1 MGSDQ
6 QDQKPETRGRKQKI
20 TKALHI
26 ADRKQKI
33 AKALHTLE
41 EKAHPALAFYM
52 KFNNDW
58 SWNNAAGL
66 AYNLLLAMF
75 PIVIALAAVLG
86 FILGTLDPNTY
97 QQEINRITAAFS
109 TLAGVEPLVAS
120 ALKYL
125 QRSAGI
131 LGIIAVIFSIFNG
144 SRLFL
149 FMEGCLDIIYH
160 VKPRGVIAQNVMAVL
175 MVFLFV
181 ALIPIIILAS
191 AVPALVFS
199 LLQETFLKQIFGNS
213 FFFSLS
219 GIIGGL
225 IACYLLFQV
234 IYIVVPNQKISYR
247 NSWRGAVVAA
257 ALLEAFL
264 VLFPLY
270 VAHFLG
276 FFAGALGLLILLIF
290 FYYFALILFLGA
302 EINAF
307 FAEGIHTTPKDLV
320 TMVHMVTSHYPTN
333 EADLQE
339 QAAASHKRK
348 EPPAREEKR
357 LTA

>member
-6 QDQKPETRGRKQKI
+6 QDQKQEKRGR
-20 TKALHI
+20 
-26 ADRKQKI
+26 RQKI
-33 AKALHTLE
+33 AQALRTVE
-41 EKAHPALAFYM
+41 EKTHPALAFYT

-86 FILGTLDPNTY
+86 FFLGSLDPNTY
-97 QQEINRITAAFS
+97 QQEINRLTEAFS
-109 TLAGVEPLVAS
+109 TLSGVEPLVAA
-120 ALKYL
+120 ALKHL
-125 QRSAGI
+125 QQSAGI
-131 LGIIAVIFSIFNG
+131 LGIIAIVLAIFNG

-160 VKPRGVIAQNVMAVL
+160 VKPRGVVAQNVMAVL
-175 MVFLFV
+175 MLLLFV
-181 ALIPIIILAS
+181 ALIPITILAS

-219 GIIGGL
+219 GILGGL
-225 IACYLLFQV
+225 IACYILFQV

-247 NSWRGAVVAA
+247 HSWRGAVVAA
-257 ALLEAFL
+257 TLLEAYL

-276 FFAGALGLLILLIF
+276 VFAGALGLLILLIF

-302 EINAF
+302 EVNAF
-307 FAEGIHTTPKDLV
+307 FAEGIHTTPHDLV
-320 TMVHMVTSHYPTN
+320 TMVHVVTSHYPTN
-333 EADLQE
+333 EIDLQE
-339 QAAASHKRK
+339 QAAVSHKRK
-348 EPPAREEKR
+348 DAPAREEKR

>member
-1 MGSDQ
+1 MEPEQ
-6 QDQKPETRGRKQKI
+6 QKKKQEMHSRKQRLMK
-20 TKALHI
+20 
-26 ADRKQKI
+26 
-33 AKALHTLE
+33 TLQSVE
-41 EKAHPALAFYM
+41 KKAHPVIAFYM

-75 PIVIALAAVLG
+75 PMVIALAAGLG

-97 QQEINRITAAFS
+97 QLEINRITGAFS
-109 TLAGVEPLVAS
+109 TLSGVEPLVAA
-120 ALKYL
+120 ALKHL
-125 QRSAGI
+125 QQSAGI
-131 LGIIAVIFSIFNG
+131 LGIIAVVLAIFNG

-160 VKPRGVIAQNVMAVL
+160 VKPRGVIAQNMVAVL
-175 MVFLFV
+175 MLLLFV

-199 LLQETFLKQIFGNS
+199 LLQETFLKQIFKNG
-213 FFFSLS
+213 FVFSLS
-219 GIIGGL
+219 GILGGL
-225 IACYLLFQV
+225 IACYILFQV
-234 IYIVVPNQKISYR
+234 IYIVVPNQKISYHH
-247 NSWRGAVVAA
+247 SWRGAVVAA
-257 ALLEAFL
+257 VLLEAYL

-276 FFAGALGLLILLIF
+276 VFAGALGLLILLIF

-302 EINAF
+302 EVNAF
-307 FAEGIHTTPKDLV
+307 SAEGIHTTPQDLV
-320 TMVHMVTSHYPTN
+320 TMVHMATSRYPTN
-333 EADLQE
+333 QTDLQE

-348 EPPAREEKR
+348 KPPAREEKR

>member
-6 QDQKPETRGRKQKI
+6 QDQKSGTRG
-20 TKALHI
+20 
-26 ADRKQKI
+26 RKQKI
-33 AKALHTLE
+33 AKALRVVE
-41 EKAHPALAFYM
+41 QKAHPALAFYM

-86 FILGTLDPNTY
+86 FFLGSLDPNTY
-97 QQEINRITAAFS
+97 QQEINRITDALS
-109 TLAGVEPLVAS
+109 TLSGVEPLVAT
-120 ALKYL
+120 ALKHL
-125 QRSAGI
+125 QQSAGI
-131 LGIIAVIFSIFNG
+131 LGIIAVVLAIFNG

-160 VKPRGVIAQNVMAVL
+160 VKPRGIIAQNVMAVL
-175 MVFLFV
+175 MLLLFV

-191 AVPALVFS
+191 AVPAFVFS
-199 LLQETFLKQIFGNS
+199 LLQETFLKQIFRNG
-213 FFFSLS
+213 FVFSLS
-219 GIIGGL
+219 GILGGL
-225 IACYLLFQV
+225 IACYILFQV

-247 NSWRGAVVAA
+247 HSWRGSVVAA
-257 ALLEAFL
+257 ALLEAYL

-276 FFAGALGLLILLIF
+276 VFAGALGLLILLIF

-302 EINAF
+302 EVNAF
-307 FAEGIHTTPKDLV
+307 FAEGIHTTPYDLV
-320 TMVHMVTSHYPTN
+320 TMVHMVTSHYPTS
-333 EADLQE
+333 ETDLQE
-339 QAAASHKRK
+339 QAATSHKRK
-348 EPPAREEKR
+348 EPPGREEKR